1 MIVRIVK
8 TEHDKYHLIA
18 QLQDGRIVHERF
30 DSKVAVVKRA
40 RQLTTTPITFISL
53 K

>member
-8 TEHDKYHLIA
+8 TEQDRYHLIA
-18 QLQDGRIVHERF
+18 MLSNGAVIHEKF
-30 DSKVAVVKRA
+30 DSKVAVVRRA
-40 RQLTTTPITFISL
+40 RQLTNVPVTFIKL